1 MKNTE
6 IQVYSLND
14 GQNYYVTG
22 GLKAGDK
29 VVIEGVQA
37 LNDGQAITPITPAEK
52 EAAYQKALE
61 DQKNGNIQT
70 AFQ

>member
-6 IQVYSLND
+6 IQVYTLND
-14 GQNYYVTG
+14 GKNYYVTG

-29 VVIEGVQA
+29 IVIEGVQA
-37 LNDGQAITPITPAEK
+37 LHDGQAITPITPADK
-52 EAAYQKALE
+52 EAAYKQALE